1 MIDYN
6 KKYYIS
12 GIVKDGDYEE
22 SFEKIIEAK
31 SKGRAYIKLKNQ
43 LNDFKKID
51 IEHFYETSDAKL

>member
-1 MIDYN
+1 M

-12 GIVKDGDYEE
+12 GTVKDGAYEE

-31 SKGRAYIKLKNQ
+31 SKEKAFSLFFN
-43 LNDFKKID
+43 LCDFKKID